1 VGPGQRPPEDV
12 IRYRLGDVEAT
23 RRARWAAGVGA
34 ISSLA
39 PVGLAIVLLHR
50 LGWAPTT
57 GFWAIVGG
65 LVTLVVTR
73 AGVVYSSARRKLA
86 ALRVTL
92 SEEDIQVASTRDGYA
107 IARPRVARIVE
118 IDGSLGGLRVE
129 SYPDARSGMV
139 FEVRVPGGG
148 EGYAEVRARLESW
161 RTIERRGR
169 RAPRVRVAIGAL
181 VVAGIFFVPFL
192 LDDFVAHSKLV
203 AAGLVAA
210 MWLVMRGVTRG
221 R

>member
-1 VGPGQRPPEDV
+1 LGPGQRPPEDV
-12 IRYRLGDVEAT
+12 IRYRLGDAEAT
-23 RRARWAAGVGA
+23 RRARWGSVVGA
-34 ISSLA
+34 SSSLA
-39 PVGLAIVLLHR
+39 PIALAIVLLHR

-57 GFWAIVGG
+57 VFWAVVAC
-65 LVTLVVTR
+65 LVVLVVTR
-73 AGVVYSSARRKLA
+73 AIAGYSSARRKLS
-86 ALRVTL
+86 ALVVTL
-92 SEEDIQVASTRDGYA
+92 SEDDIHVASTRDGYA
-107 IARPRVARIVE
+107 ILRARVARIVE

-129 SYPDARSGMV
+129 SYPDARGVV
-139 FEVRVPGGG
+139 FEARVPRGGK
-148 EGYAEVRARLESW
+148 GYAEVRARLESW

-169 RAPRVRVAIGAL
+169 RAPRVRVALGAL

-210 MWLVMRGVTRG
+210 MWLVMRVVTRG

>member
-1 VGPGQRPPEDV
+1 V
-12 IRYRLGDVEAT
+12 IRYRLGDAEAK
-23 RRARWAAGVGA
+23 RRARWGLVVGA
-34 ISSLA
+34 SSSLA
-39 PVGLAIVLLHR
+39 PIALAIVLLHR

-57 GFWAIVGG
+57 GFWVVVAC
-65 LVTLVVTR
+65 LVALVVTR
-73 AGVVYSSARRKLA
+73 ASAGYSSARRKLR
-86 ALRVTL
+86 ALVVTL
-92 SEEDIQVASTRDGYA
+92 SENDIHVASTRDGYA
-107 IARPRVARIVE
+107 ILRARVARIVE

-129 SYPDARSGMV
+129 SYPDARGVV
-139 FEVRVPGGG
+139 FEARVPRGG

-169 RAPRVRVAIGAL
+169 RAPRVRVALGAL

-203 AAGLVAA
+203 AAGLVTA
-210 MWLVMRGVTRG
+210 MWLVMRVVTRG